1 MAQLLLVTDAVA
13 RPSSIYLPLH
23 LTRLLAT
30 VYAEDQKPQTAIA
43 ANVIILN
50 RRAGKL

>member
-30 VYAEDQKPQTAIA
+30 IYAEDQKPQMANA

-50 RRAGKL
+50 RRADEL